1 MKERNVDFFYEGEI
15 VPETVKKSI
24 YKMEDSSSSI
34 SDKSV
39 FENIMTALISEF
51 VYKKNISLISVQKFV
66 NEKVKNL
73 KTYVLHFEDD
83 KGNSFNCS
91 YIGEHDALKY
101 GTTHILASSIIFAF
115 AQYGCKLCNFK
126 DQDCEFCD
134 RTKIDKIFP
143 PELKLTIKHNMKE
156 FTKVFGK
163 NSVKSIK
170 DFCEGYYS
178 HMRNQNVKEIE
189 DIKDNNN
196 SLPPEIKEIVNIDLG
211 IISYVVKMTT
221 TILGEYA
228 NNNKDVRN
236 IMKDYTNVEKSF
248 LSVIQQ
254 LQKYYHFIKL
264 IKDSPNNVTEE
275 FVENI
280 KQVNE
285 EDYDIDIDDD
295 DDEDDDEGESWKKD
309 FDEA

>member
-83 KGNSFNCS
+83 KGNGFNCS

-134 RTKIDKIFP
+134 RRKIDKIFP

-189 DIKDNNN
+189 DFKDNNN

-254 LQKYYHFIKL
+254 LQKYYHFIKS

-285 EDYDIDIDDD
+285 EDYDIDDD

>member
-1 MKERNVDFFYEGEI
+1 
-15 VPETVKKSI
+15 
-24 YKMEDSSSSI
+24 
-34 SDKSV
+34 
-39 FENIMTALISEF
+39 
-51 VYKKNISLISVQKFV
+51 
-66 NEKVKNL
+66 
-73 KTYVLHFEDD
+73 
-83 KGNSFNCS
+83 
-91 YIGEHDALKY
+91 
-101 GTTHILASSIIFAF
+101 
-115 AQYGCKLCNFK
+115 
-126 DQDCEFCD
+126 
-134 RTKIDKIFP
+134 
-143 PELKLTIKHNMKE
+143 MKE

-189 DIKDNNN
+189 DFKDNNN

-254 LQKYYHFIKL
+254 LQKYYHFIKS

-285 EDYDIDIDDD
+285 EDYDIDDD

>member
-134 RTKIDKIFP
+134 RRKIDKIFP

-189 DIKDNNN
+189 DFKDNNN

-254 LQKYYHFIKL
+254 LQKYYHFIKS

-285 EDYDIDIDDD
+285 EDYDIDDDD
-295 DDEDDDEGESWKKD
+295 DDDDEGESWKKD

>member
-51 VYKKNISLISVQKFV
+51 VYKKNISLINVQKFV

-134 RTKIDKIFP
+134 RRKIDKIFP

-189 DIKDNNN
+189 DFKDNNN

-254 LQKYYHFIKL
+254 LQKYYHFIKS

-285 EDYDIDIDDD
+285 EDYDIDDD

>member
-73 KTYVLHFEDD
+73 TTYVLHFEDD

-134 RTKIDKIFP
+134 RRKIDKIFP

-189 DIKDNNN
+189 DFKDNNN

-254 LQKYYHFIKL
+254 LQKYYHFIKS

-285 EDYDIDIDDD
+285 EDYDIDDD

>member
-134 RTKIDKIFP
+134 RRKIDKIFP

-189 DIKDNNN
+189 DFKDNNN

-254 LQKYYHFIKL
+254 LQKYYHFIKS

-285 EDYDIDIDDD
+285 EDYDIDDD

>member
-134 RTKIDKIFP
+134 RRKIDKIFP

-189 DIKDNNN
+189 DFKDNNN

-254 LQKYYHFIKL
+254 LQKYYHFIKS

-280 KQVNE
+280 KQVNDD
-285 EDYDIDIDDD
+285 DYDIDDE

>member
-134 RTKIDKIFP
+134 RRKIDKIFP

-189 DIKDNNN
+189 DFKDNNN
-196 SLPPEIKEIVNIDLG
+196 SLPSEIKEIVNIDLG

-254 LQKYYHFIKL
+254 LQKYYHFIKS

-285 EDYDIDIDDD
+285 EDYDIDDD